1 MGDIRVI
8 VKRPNEIYGHTVNI
22 SNDLK
27 TFQGIVEGYIETI
40 TICNNPRVIMVVNDE
55 EDQRPP
61 GELHDRVMGKR
72 HHPRDGHPVRSGRR
86 RVCRCSD
93 RHDDMEADACTMGE
107 LRDGEKKKAV

>member
-8 VKRPNEIYGHTVNI
+8 VKRHNELYGHTVNI

-55 EDQRPP
+55 GKIRDLPENFTIGSWIKDTIHGTVILCGAE
-61 GELHDRVMGKR
+61 GEEFADVPIDMTTWKR
-72 HHPRDGHPVRSGRR
+72 MLVQWGN
-86 RVCRCSD
+86 
-93 RHDDMEADACTMGE
+93 
-107 LRDGEKKKAV
+107 